1 MLGPLQEELVADEC
15 EALLVLAPSARDVDL
30 APFVGSAHIH
40 SAFVIVPRQGDAWLG
55 YMTPMERQEAASTGL
70 RLLTPEA
77 LDVARWARGGA
88 GEEQVLAAVILQ
100 GLGMTGVHPGRL
112 ALGGHPSAGVLQELI
127 HRLDLAGWSTT
138 SGRSILR
145 RLRKTKT
152 REQID
157 AAARAGRGAVA
168 AMRRVAEVLRSSV
181 AGERTELHFE
191 GEALTVGRLRREIAV
206 ILASHG
212 LEQPE
217 GNIVAP
223 GSQGG
228 VPHTA
233 GNDDSVLLTGRS
245 LVVDLY
251 PRGVLFADCT
261 RTFCVGEPPEPLR
274 RAHATV
280 EEALH
285 RSRKNC
291 RVGRKAWDLQVE
303 VCDFLAANGYSTPLT
318 DPGAEHGY
326 VHGLGHG
333 VGFELHELPTFRQVD
348 GREGDLEIGDVIT
361 LEPGLYLPSDEG
373 TGYGVRLEDTLV
385 LTEDGATVLTSM
397 PYALDPRAW
406 ED

>member
-30 APFVGSAHIH
+30 APFAGAAHIH
-40 SAFVIVPRQGDAWLG
+40 AAFVIVPRKGDAWLG

-88 GEEQVLAAVILQ
+88 GEEQVLTEVILQ
-100 GLGMTGVHPGRL
+100 GLALTGVPPGRL

-127 HRLDLAGWSTT
+127 HRLDRAGWSTT
-138 SGRSILR
+138 SGRTMLR
-145 RLRKTKT
+145 RLRKKKT
-152 REQID
+152 HEQIE
-157 AAARAGRGAVA
+157 AAARAGRGAVS
-168 AMRRVAEVLRSSV
+168 AMSRVAEVLRSSV
-181 AGERTELHFE
+181 ERGRELYFE
-191 GEALTVGRLRREIAV
+191 GEVLKVGRLRREIAV
-206 ILASHG
+206 VLASHG

-223 GSQGG
+223 GAQGG

-251 PRGVLFADCT
+251 PRGEVFADCT
-261 RTFCVGEPPEPLR
+261 RTFCVGEAPTALL

-285 RSRKNC
+285 RSHENC

-303 VCDFLAANGYSTPLT
+303 ACEFLASRGYPTPLT
-318 DPGAEHGY
+318 DPGTEHGY

-333 VGFELHELPTFRQVD
+333 VGFELHELPTFREVD
-348 GREGDLEIGDVIT
+348 GREGELEVGDVIT
-361 LEPGLYLPSDEG
+361 LEPGLYLPNDEE

-385 LTEDGATVLTSM
+385 LEEEGATILTPM

-406 ED
+406 EG